1 MLLYIVFSVKLRA
14 VSKQHRIA
22 IGFRGPLVS
31 GFMKTQLKKLTLDR
45 GYTFDEQVP
54 ELPNLLIIA

>member
-1 MLLYIVFSVKLRA
+1 MRFRSGIELRLG
-14 VSKQHRIA
+14 RGIT
-22 IGFRGPLVS
+22 GPLVS
-31 GFMKTQLKKLTLDR
+31 GFMKTQLEKLTLDR